1 MVGLD
6 QGWTMGGEL
15 LAGILVLG
23 GLGWFLD
30 DTLGTTPWLFA
41 VGSLL
46 GYAAGLY
53 LIWVRTKEPAVADV
67 PLGPPTAGGSGADD
81 R

>member
-23 GLGWFLD
+23 GLGWILD
-30 DTLGTTPWLFA
+30 DALGSTPWLF
-41 VGSLL
+41 GIGTML
-46 GYAAGLY
+46 GFAAGLY
-53 LIWVRTKEPAVADV
+53 LIWVRTSEPATDV
-67 PLGPPTAGGSGADD
+67 RLGPPPRGGSGADD